1 MIYLIIP
8 YLYLLI
14 EINLIIGKNRSSDYI
29 QNESNTAFTLHIGLV
44 NYLRISNLQKLFH
57 TIIRACENSH
67 APNLKLI

>member
-57 TIIRACENSH
+57 TL
-67 APNLKLI
+67 NLND